1 MKRPLALFAGV
12 LGAVGALALLAVV
25 LLIAVG
31 GWRFW
36 APEPPPDYGAAP
48 DFELVDQNGETVSL
62 SDLAGRPVVL
72 DFIFT
77 RCVAVCPVMSAQ
89 MERVGRGL
97 LEGPDEPDGTRF
109 TKVSISLDPEHDT
122 QEVLAEY
129 AAKRGAP
136 EGWHFLTADAQETT
150 VSLARDGYKLAV
162 QVNTGD
168 PANPIVHS
176 TRFVLIDAEGHIRG
190 WYDSLT
196 PEDMEKL
203 GRDLGTLLG
212 S

>member
-31 GWRFW
+31 GWKFW
-36 APEPPPDYGAAP
+36 VPEPPPDYGAAP
-48 DFELVDQNGETVSL
+48 NFELVDQNGETVSL

-89 MERVGRGL
+89 MERVGRSL
-97 LEGPDEPDGTRF
+97 PEGASF

-122 QEVLAEY
+122 REVLAEY
-129 AAKRGAP
+129 AGKRGAP
-136 EGWHFLTADAQETT
+136 ADWHFLTADAQETT

-196 PEDMEKL
+196 PEDMGNLE
-203 GRDLGTLLG
+203 RDLGTLLE
-212 S
+212 SE